1 MYAGAVSMYCFPGR
15 KNHSVYTGAL
25 ALKDGGKAGIRD
37 KIILYA
43 KIRKDSQ
50 NKRVLSGF
58 FNIYRVYYKLFTA
71 SAICLEVR
79 PYSSNR
85 AAGVPDCPNRSLI
98 PTFLNLK
105 SPFPIRTSA
114 TASPKPPMMECSS
127 TVRTFPQLKALFKTD
142 SQSIGFI

>member
-1 MYAGAVSMYCFPGR
+1 MRQPARRFDILVRWRCKYVLFSWQKKPFSLYRRIGAER
-15 KNHSVYTGAL
+15 W
-25 ALKDGGKAGIRD
+25 GKAGIRD

-127 TVRTFPQLKALFKTD
+127 TVSAF
-142 SQSIGFI
+142 